1 MANLIRFLL
10 PMSVLRPVLRP
21 LIRFVV
27 GMLAIPLFRLFL
39 RRVVR
44 LQELDR
50 ELEKDLEEWFRGS
63 LLLLVATA
71 NMEIFFFAQ
80 IFELFKFDLR
90 GPEAWLAVGLR
101 LLLAMSVIEAMPDQ
115 GLFAILH
122 PGPPRLK
129 FPRKNVLGYLREQC
143 RPVCRGLLCRHLNR
157 SSPVLAIMAV
167 IFGGDPHVPE
177 EATHRLVGW
186 ICYGAAVTQYLIIG
200 LVTSRDKVLDALAE
214 FDRQVALRRQELIE
228 EFDSHAPQPQAA
240 PAPPTPA
247 PSAIPA
253 IVPPAPAAGVRSV
266 APAARTEY
274 VSE

>member
-1 MANLIRFLL
+1 MANLVRFLL
-10 PMSVLRPVLRP
+10 PMSLLRPLLRP
-21 LIRFVV
+21 LIRFIV
-27 GMLAIPLFRLFL
+27 GLLAIPLFRLLL

-44 LQELDR
+44 LQDLDR

-80 IFELFKFDLR
+80 LFELFKFDLR

-115 GLFAILH
+115 GLFAIIH
-122 PGPPRLK
+122 PGPPKLQV
-129 FPRKNVLGYLREQC
+129 PRKHLLRSLCAQAG
-143 RPVCRGLLCRHLNR
+143 PVCRGLACRHLNR

-186 ICYGAAVTQYLIIG
+186 ICYGAAITQYLIIG

-214 FDRQVALRRQELIE
+214 FDRQVARRRQELVE
-228 EFDSHAPQPQAA
+228 EFSLSDRSPEAA
-240 PAPPTPA
+240 RAGA
-247 PSAIPA
+247 SEGAD
-253 IVPPAPAAGVRSV
+253 PAARSV